1 MAQDERLTAS
11 KTAERWGGVA
21 TLTQHVAFNNWAMQR
36 ILAQAAKLSDEK
48 LRKEG
53 QMTHGSA
60 FQMLLHTLDTEW
72 SWRIV
77 CQDGVQTKM
86 LWEVEELPDLDAISR
101 YWQKEHEQMLAY
113 LQSLSDADLGRD
125 VDYGSIL
132 SDSPRTAKVA
142 HLLGHILYH
151 TSNHRSEL
159 AVYLTQCGHSPGDM
173 DFLDFIN
180 SRPA

>member
-1 MAQDERLTAS
+1 MSQDERLTMENKGAQ
-11 KTAERWGGVA
+11 WGGVA
-21 TLTQHVAFNNWAMQR
+21 TLTQHFAFNDWSMQR
-36 ILAQAAKLSDEK
+36 ILTQLAKVSDEE

-72 SWRIV
+72 AWRIV
-77 CQDGVQTKM
+77 AQDGVKTPL
-86 LWEVEELPDLDAISR
+86 LWEVEELPDLDSIKSF
-101 YWQKEHEQMLAY
+101 WQTEHETMLAY
-113 LQSLSDADLGRD
+113 LKGLSDADLDRD

-132 SDSPRTAKVA
+132 SDSPKIAKVA

-159 AVYLTQCGHSPGDM
+159 AAYVTQCGHSPGDM

-180 SRPA
+180 ASSV